1 MRAHGILEGE
11 DAATLAGIRM
21 AFADRVAWRIPKGR
35 TLQLTWS
42 GEGTDLKLL
51 ATAGEARP

>member
-1 MRAHGILEGE
+1 
-11 DAATLAGIRM
+11 M